1 MPRTEPD
8 LAVTLES
15 KGEGQS
21 LLSVSGELDYNTA
34 PQLRAELDAVSLHP
48 GGILIIDLSGL
59 TYCDSTG
66 ISVMV
71 GAQQRAK
78 AAGTALALAGV
89 NPDII
94 RIFRVI
100 SLHQVFSFYENVE
113 AATRALTA

>member
-8 LAVTLES
+8 LTVALES
-15 KGEGQS
+15 RAPGQS
-21 LLSVSGELDYNTA
+21 LLRVSGELDYGSA
-34 PQLRAELDAVSLHP
+34 PRLREALESVSLHP

-66 ISVMV
+66 ISVLV
-71 GAQQRAK
+71 AAQQRAK
-78 AAGTALALAGV
+78 AAGTSLALAGV
-89 NPDII
+89 NPEIV

-100 SLHQVFSFYENVE
+100 SLHQVFAFYDSVE